1 LEDRT
6 VIDTG
11 LRLTHDVEALV
22 KAAIVVMGLLF
33 VLMTGLRTRSVVPTI
48 GALLFAGL
56 LGWGVWNTDF
66 IQQKVD
72 EDIRGSL
79 GVEPVATVSV
89 AADA

>member
-1 LEDRT
+1 

-11 LRLTHDVEALV
+11 LRLTNDVETLV
-22 KAAIVVMGLLF
+22 KAAIVVMGFVF

-72 EDIRGSL
+72 EDIRGALRS
-79 GVEPVATVSV
+79 ESVALVSV

>member
-1 LEDRT
+1 

-22 KAAIVVMGLLF
+22 KAAIVVMGFMF

-66 IQQKVD
+66 IQDKVD

-79 GVEPVATVSV
+79 GTGPVAGLSV

>member
-1 LEDRT
+1 M
-6 VIDTG
+6 IDTG
-11 LRLTHDVEALV
+11 LRLTNDVEALV

-33 VLMTGLRTRSVVPTI
+33 VLMTGLRTRSVVPTM

-79 GVEPVATVSV
+79 GVEPVAVV
-89 AADA
+89 WAAADA

>member
-1 LEDRT
+1 M
-6 VIDTG
+6 IDIG
-11 LRLTHDVEALV
+11 LRLTNDVEALV

-79 GVEPVATVSV
+79 GTEPVAMES

>member
-1 LEDRT
+1 M
-6 VIDTG
+6 IDTG
-11 LRLTHDVEALV
+11 LRLTNDVEALV
-22 KAAIVVMGLLF
+22 KAAIVVMGFLF

-79 GVEPVATVSV
+79 GLEPVAMVSE

>member
-1 LEDRT
+1 
-6 VIDTG
+6 VIDKG
-11 LRLTHDVEALV
+11 LRLTQDVEALV
-22 KAAIVVMGLLF
+22 KAAIVVMGFLF

-72 EDIRGSL
+72 EDIRGAL
-79 GVEPVATVSV
+79 TTEPTAISSV
-89 AADA
+89 VADA

>member
-1 LEDRT
+1 MRF
-6 VIDTG
+6 
-11 LRLTHDVEALV
+11 
-22 KAAIVVMGLLF
+22 LF
-33 VLMTGLRTRSVVPTI
+33 VPMTGLRPRSVVPTI

>member
-1 LEDRT
+1 

-11 LRLTHDVEALV
+11 LRLTQDVEALV
-22 KAAIVVMGLLF
+22 KAAIVVMGFLF

-72 EDIRGSL
+72 EDIRGAL
-79 GVEPVATVSV
+79 TTEPTAISSV
-89 AADA
+89 VADA